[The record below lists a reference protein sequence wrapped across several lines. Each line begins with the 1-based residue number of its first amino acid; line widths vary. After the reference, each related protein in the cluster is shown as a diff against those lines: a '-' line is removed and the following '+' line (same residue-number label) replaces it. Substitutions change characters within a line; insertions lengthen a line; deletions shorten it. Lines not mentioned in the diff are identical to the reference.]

1 MQYTSDDAL
10 AVAENKILM
19 LYILEKV
26 KKDIAYK
33 VYLEL
38 VTTLTEINYFVFHE
52 TLEELIEEG
61 YILKEGQEIEWDKGL
76 IDKEDKILT
85 YKLSKLG
92 EDSLKVA
99 INMIPGISKLKIDT
113 EFKKHYKLIKQDFSV
128 SADYLPE
135 KNKVICKAGEDDIN
149 IIRVELMIN
158 SVEQAKK
165 IVRNWKEKADTL
177 YLDII
182 NILSKTEEDEL
193 EKSNMTID
201 LYEEMVSER
210 KEEESKREKQ
220 EQ

>member
-1 MQYTSDDAL
+1 M
-10 AVAENKILM
+10 
-19 LYILEKV
+19 
-26 KKDIAYK
+26 
-33 VYLEL
+33 
-38 VTTLTEINYFVFHE
+38 
-52 TLEELIEEG
+52 
-61 YILKEGQEIEWDKGL
+61 
-76 IDKEDKILT
+76 
-85 YKLSKLG
+85 
-92 EDSLKVA
+92 A

>member
-52 TLEELIEEG
+52 TLEEL
-61 YILKEGQEIEWDKGL
+61 DKSL
-76 IDKEDKILT
+76 EDKEEKIIT
-85 YKLSKLG
+85 YRLSKLG

-135 KNKVICKAGEDDIN
+135 KNKVICKAGEDDID

-165 IVRNWKEKADTL
+165 IVRNWKQKADTL

-201 LYEEMVSER
+201 LYEEIVSER
-210 KEEESKREKQ
+210 KEEESKRKRE

>member
-1 MQYTSDDAL
+1 M
-10 AVAENKILM
+10 
-19 LYILEKV
+19 
-26 KKDIAYK
+26 
-33 VYLEL
+33 
-38 VTTLTEINYFVFHE
+38 
-52 TLEELIEEG
+52 IEEG
-61 YILKEGQEIEWDKGL
+61 YILKNEKIRYIDGDKTFDEVLKEGQESEWDKSL
-76 IDKEDKILT
+76 EDKEEKIIT
-85 YKLSKLG
+85 YRLSKLG

-165 IVRNWKEKADTL
+165 IVRNWKQKADTL

-210 KEEESKREKQ
+210 KEEESKRKRE
-220 EQ
+220 EQQ